1 MALISANLRKICV
14 NLGEFSYTF
23 IMAKGNLFLG
33 MGRGS
38 VGDVTFYRADGQQ
51 LSRARNRKPRNPKS
65 NAQLI
70 QRAIS
75 ATIVQAYKA
84 GSVIFDHSFEGKSV
98 PAGSQRAFLST
109 NMRKLREQVLSEM
122 DLQAADQYSSVVS
135 PRSVYPVPNAYRI
148 SEGSLIQ
155 NVFVQ
160 GTGIGDKIAAVPV
173 AALQGETIA
182 AYLTRLNIT
191 PGEIFTVVSFGVVT
205 NSGERESLISPQ
217 CTFGFMRLTVKTAA
231 ASSTKTMATATFQD
245 IFDIDSA
252 GAVLPTSRLFTDGI
266 SVDDLDITGTS
277 VGGIG
282 VIRSNEN
289 SGLRSSSD
297 LWVPNGDDNTPG
309 WGVRPGNLLAAWSQD
324 SGSVDSELILEGG
337 AI

>member
-1 MALISANLRKICV
+1 
-14 NLGEFSYTF
+14 
-23 IMAKGNLFLG
+23 MAKGNLFLG

-51 LSRARNRKPRNPKS
+51 LSRARNRKPRNPKT

-84 GSVIFDHSFEGKSV
+84 GSIIFDHSFEGKSV

-109 NMRKLREQVLSEM
+109 NMRKLREQILNEIN
-122 DLQAADQYSSVVS
+122 SSAPRETISRVVS
-135 PRSVYPVPNAYRI
+135 PRAVYPVPNGYRI
-148 SEGSLIQ
+148 SEGSLVQ
-155 NVFVQ
+155 NLFIPALDGNDHMSVQ
-160 GTGIGDKIAAVPV
+160 PVQALENETV
-173 AALQGETIA
+173 AAFLSRLGIA
-182 AYLTRLNIT
+182 PND
-191 PGEIFTVVSFGVVT
+191 IFTICSFGALRADDWDST
-205 NSGERESLISPQ
+205 LISPQ
-217 CTFGFMRLTVKTAA
+217 CTFGFMRLTVKAA
-231 ASSTKTMATATFQD
+231 AATSTTLVSAATYQD
-245 IFDIDSA
+245 VFEIDSA
-252 GAVLPTSRLFTDGI
+252 GAVLPSGRLLTAGI
-266 SVDDLDITGTS
+266 SVSDLDFAGAENGS
-277 VGGIG
+277 MG

-297 LWVPNGDDNTPG
+297 MFTPNQIEDDAEMNE
-309 WGVRPGNLLAAWSQD
+309 WGILPTNLLASWSQD

>member
-1 MALISANLRKICV
+1 
-14 NLGEFSYTF
+14 
-23 IMAKGNLFLG
+23 MAKGNLFLG

-75 ATIVQAYKA
+75 ATVVQAYKA
-84 GSVIFDHSFEGKSV
+84 GRIIFDHSFEGKSV

-122 DLQAADQYSSVVS
+122 NLQAASQLSSVVS

-155 NVFVQ
+155 NLFVQ
-160 GTGIGDKIAAVPV
+160 GFDDDQNPAATPV
-173 AALQGETIA
+173 EATEGETIS
-182 AYLTRLNIT
+182 AYLTRLNIV
-191 PGEIFTVVSFGVVT
+191 PGEIFTIVSLGVLISDP
-205 NSGERESLISPQ
+205 NRESLLSPQ
-217 CTFGFMRLTVKTAA
+217 CTFGFMRLTVKEAA
-231 ASSTKTMATATFQD
+231 ATSTKTVATATYQD
-245 IFDIDSA
+245 IFEIDSA
-252 GAVLPTSRLFTDGI
+252 GAVLPTSRLYSEGI
-266 SVDDLDITGTS
+266 FISDLDIAGS
-277 VGGIG
+277 AAGGIG

-297 LWVPNGDDNTPG
+297 MWIPNGDEKTVD

>member
-1 MALISANLRKICV
+1 
-14 NLGEFSYTF
+14 
-23 IMAKGNLFLG
+23 MAKGNLFLG

-65 NAQLI
+65 NAQMI

-84 GSVIFDHSFEGKSV
+84 GSIIFDHSFEGKSV

-122 DLQAADQYSSVVS
+122 DLQLGQQLSSVVS
-135 PRSVYPVPNAYRI
+135 PRAVYPVPNAYRI

-155 NVFVQ
+155 NIFAL
-160 GTGIGDKIAAVPV
+160 GWDDNDNPAAIPV
-173 AALQGETIA
+173 EALQGETIS
-182 AYLTRLNIT
+182 AYLTRLNIV
-191 PGEIFTVVSFGVVT
+191 PGEIFTIVSLGVINT
-205 NSGERESLISPQ
+205 NLGRASLISPQ
-217 CTFGFMRLTVKTAA
+217 CTFGFMRLTVKEAAATSTTAMTAA
-231 ASSTKTMATATFQD
+231 TYQD

-252 GAVLPTSRLFTDGI
+252 GAVLPTTRLFTQGI
-266 SVDDLDITGTS
+266 YISDLDIAGSST
-277 VGGIG
+277 GGIG

-289 SGLRSSSD
+289 SGLRSTSD
-297 LWVPNGDDNTPG
+297 MWIPNGSDQQPV
-309 WGVRPGNLLAAWSQD
+309 WGVAPSNLLTAWSQD

-337 AI
+337 QI

>member
-1 MALISANLRKICV
+1 
-14 NLGEFSYTF
+14 
-23 IMAKGNLFLG
+23 MAKGNLFLG

-51 LSRARNRKPRNPKS
+51 LSRARNRKPRNPKT

-109 NMRKLREQVLSEM
+109 NMRKLRAQVLSEM
-122 DLQAADQYSSVVS
+122 EIQTNETFGSVVS
-135 PRSVYPVPNAYRI
+135 PRAVYPVPNAYRI

-155 NVFVQ
+155 NLFERGAADDNNQ
-160 GTGIGDKIAAVPV
+160 PTAVPV
-173 AALQGETIA
+173 VALQGETIS
-182 AYLTRLNIT
+182 AYLTRLNIV
-191 PGEIFTVVSFGVVT
+191 PGEIFTIVSFGVI
-205 NSGERESLISPQ
+205 SGGSRNDLVSPQ
-217 CTFGFMRLTVKTAA
+217 CTFGFMRLTVKQEAA
-231 ASSTKTMATATFQD
+231 TSTKTMATANYQD
-245 IFDIDSA
+245 IFTIDSA
-252 GAVLPTSRLFTDGI
+252 GATLPSDRLINQGI
-266 SVDDLDITGTS
+266 LISDLDIAGS
-277 VGGIG
+277 DAGGIG

-297 LWVPNGDDNTPG
+297 LWIPNGDDAYDT
-309 WGVRPGNLLAAWSQD
+309 WGVSPKNLLAAWSQD
-324 SGSVDSELILEGG
+324 SGAVDSELILEGG